1 MLCTLKKYNILKK
14 SYCTK
19 IQYVSDVHVDH
30 KDFMPYVEPMAEYLA
45 ICGDIGIATHPNVNK
60 FIEINSKKFK
70 KVFIVAGN
78 HEYRCSAIYNKKKV
92 MLYKPL
98 LIDMCNSYDNVYFL
112 DKSCHQ
118 LSDNILIVGTTLWSH
133 SEYILNEVNRL
144 NHNNEHD
151 EHVTFIKDICAKNQK
166 QKIVMLTHYVPS
178 FKLIEPKYSKYGKL
192 NTLFAT
198 DLEYLIQKPIEAWIC
213 GHTHSILDMKI
224 NNIYC
229 GINALGH
236 DNVDCLSKIIC
247 IKDNE

>member
-1 MLCTLKKYNILKK
+1 
-14 SYCTK
+14 
-19 IQYVSDVHVDH
+19 
-30 KDFMPYVEPMAEYLA
+30 
-45 ICGDIGIATHPNVNK
+45 
-60 FIEINSKKFK
+60 
-70 KVFIVAGN
+70 
-78 HEYRCSAIYNKKKV
+78 
-92 MLYKPL
+92 
-98 LIDMCNSYDNVYFL
+98 
-112 DKSCHQ
+112 
-118 LSDNILIVGTTLWSH
+118 
-133 SEYILNEVNRL
+133 
-144 NHNNEHD
+144 
-151 EHVTFIKDICAKNQK
+151 
-166 QKIVMLTHYVPS
+166 MLTHYVPS